1 VSTAIEAARAAHETQ
16 PGHAL
21 LSSRRV
27 LGIAG
32 VLIVLAVWQVAALFS
47 NRLFLA
53 SPLEMLGAIP
63 EVLGEG
69 GLAASYAQTMG
80 LFALSFAFS
89 IAAGLGVG
97 LATAL
102 NRRLQLLAEPLLV
115 MLYAT
120 PSIVLIP
127 LFILWFGI
135 GDLPKA
141 ALVFLATFFPVV
153 INTQLGVRELGPEMR
168 ELGRAF
174 GATRREQ
181 IVKIIVPSI
190 IPHVATAVRIATP
203 RAFVALLV
211 GEMLISVGGLG
222 SLVVHYSRAFRTDA
236 YFLTIAVIVLTSMA
250 LSAATRRLEH
260 MMSPWRADR
269 AAG

>member
-1 VSTAIEAARAAHETQ
+1 V
-16 PGHAL
+16 L
-21 LSSRRV
+21 SRRGLGV
-27 LGIAG
+27 LGTVAF
-32 VLIVLAVWQVAALFS
+32 VALWQLAALFS
-47 NRLFLA
+47 NKLFLA
-53 SPLEMLGAIP
+53 SPVEMLRAIP
-63 EVLGEG
+63 SVITEG
-69 GLAASYAQTMG
+69 GLGGNYLRTMA
-80 LFALSFAFS
+80 LFAVSFLAS
-89 IAAGLGVG
+89 IGAGLAVG

-102 NRRLQLLAEPLLV
+102 NRRIQLFAEPLLV
-115 MLYAT
+115 MFYAT

-135 GDLPKA
+135 GELPKA

-153 INTQLGVRELGPEMR
+153 INTQLGIGELGPEMR

-174 GATRREQ
+174 GATPREQ

-222 SLVVHYSRAFRTDA
+222 SLVIQYSRAFRTDA

-250 LSAATRRLEH
+250 LTWLTRRLEQA
-260 MMSPWRADR
+260 MSPWRSD
-269 AAG
+269 AASAAR